1 MPEAEPRLD
10 FRDMTETDVEDG
22 LRLSRASGWNQ
33 TVEDWRLLL
42 SLGPGLFRVA
52 VDDGRIVA
60 SGGAVRYGDALAW
73 ICMILVDPA
82 RRGHGI
88 GRRVFDDVLERTDAP
103 VRAGGLRVVGL
114 DATPAGRGIYLQRG
128 FSDGPELLRM
138 SIAPKGAG
146 AAPGAVRT
154 MEPSELEV
162 VLARDRQVFGADRAP
177 VLRWAFEQ
185 APELAWIV
193 RLGDRVVGYCFGRQ
207 GDHSAH
213 VGPVVA
219 EDRATALDLVRACLS
234 RPRGRPLILDAR
246 AEPSWLQALDALGFR
261 VRRAFTRMY
270 LGDARPPAQPER
282 ERAVFGPEFG

>member
-1 MPEAEPRLD
+1 
-10 FRDMTETDVEDG
+10 MTEADLEDG

-33 TVEDWRLLL
+33 TVEDWRVLL
-42 SLGPGLFRVA
+42 SVGPGLFRVA
-52 VDDGRIVA
+52 AEEGRIVA
-60 SGGAVRYGDALAW
+60 AGGAARYGDALAW

-88 GRRVFDDVLERTDAP
+88 GTRIFDDVLERCQRE
-103 VRAGGLRVVGL
+103 RAAGRLGSVGL
-114 DATPAGRGIYLQRG
+114 DATPAGRGIYLRRG
-128 FSDGPELLRM
+128 FSDGPELQRM
-138 SIAPKGAG
+138 SIVPKGAG
-146 AAPGAVRT
+146 AAPGAVRA
-154 MEPSELEV
+154 MEPSELEL

-185 APELAWIV
+185 APELAWIA
-193 RLGDRVVGYCFGRQ
+193 RLGDRVAGYCFGRQ

-219 EDRATALDLVRACLS
+219 EDRATARDLVRACHS

-246 AEPSWLQALDALGFR
+246 AEPSWLQALDALGLR
-261 VRRAFTRMY
+261 VTRAFTRMY
-270 LGDARPPAQPER
+270 LGDARPTAQPER